1 MARRIVT
8 LAPSEQAVLDRLTVR
23 LLRPDEQARW
33 DELITTR
40 HYLHNAHLVGEQL
53 RYVAET
59 DGQWQALLGGS
70 APAYHLKGRD
80 TWIGWSAE
88 QRRARLH
95 LLANNARFLVL
106 TEPGQLPNLAS
117 RALAL
122 CCARLSADWQ
132 ARYGHPVVAVE
143 SFVDTQLTRGTAY
156 KAAGWQA
163 LGATAGF
170 TRVNEDFYLA
180 HARPKT
186 LFVRWLHQKAA
197 PWLRALQL
205 PPTLAPHEKKV
216 VPRCPQSVEELQSLW
231 WHLHRTVPE
240 ARSALGLRHK
250 QATVLAI
257 TLSCLLTGHRGGYR
271 QAALFAQGLTQVQ
284 RRHLRCWRHEKTSR
298 FDVPSENCFFRVL
311 SAVDVAALGRALVSW
326 QAARTSS
333 ARWPNPAGA
342 GSTWNACRPKPMK
355 FPPRARSSH
364 AGNSTAR
371 SPCWMRCTRR
381 SRRPAK
387 LCRTRVGIMSSSS
400 KATSRDCWPK
410 RASSC
415 RRAFPPQVVT
425 REDNRGRRERRAL
438 AVRTVDSAQMGF
450 PHARQLARLERQAG
464 SGEKETVW
472 VITSLGPE
480 QAGPERL
487 LELTR
492 AYWGIENGGHGRLDN
507 SGDEDRCRVRHPVAA
522 TALAWLRRFI
532 LGEFTVWARGQPK
545 ARDRTLPTF
554 YARFRRNSWSAVHFV
569 CAPTARV

>member
-59 DGQWQALLGGS
+59 DGQWQALLGWS

-170 TRVNEDFYLA
+170 TRVNQDFYLA
-180 HARPKT
+180 HDRPKT

-197 PWLRALQL
+197 PWLRAPQL

-240 ARSALGLRHK
+240 SRSALGLRHK

-284 RRHLRCWRHEKTSR
+284 RRHLRCWFNEKTSR

-311 SAVDVAALGRALVSW
+311 SAVAVAALGRALVSW
-326 QAARTSS
+326 QAAHWGGVPEDELVLVDGKTLKTKGGPHLVGALAQPSGRWLDVERVPAKTNEIPAARTLL
-333 ARWPNPAGA
+333 ARWELDGQIALLDALHTQVETARQIVQDQGGDYVLFVKGNQPGLLAQARLLLPESVSPSGGHAGGQPGPARTAGA
-342 GSTWNACRPKPMK
+342 GRAARGLGANGLPARPPTGA
-355 FPPRARSSH
+355 PGAPRGIGRER
-364 AGNSTAR
+364 N
-371 SPCWMRCTRR
+371 
-381 SRRPAK
+381 
-387 LCRTRVGIMSSSS
+387 RVGDHQPGTG
-400 KATSRDCWPK
+400 ASR
-410 RASSC
+410 A
-415 RRAFPPQVVT
+415 
-425 REDNRGRRERRAL
+425 GAL
-438 AVRTVDSAQMGF
+438 AGVD
-450 PHARQLARLERQAG
+450 AG
-464 SGEKETVW
+464 L
-472 VITSLGPE
+472 LG
-480 QAGPERL
+480 
-487 LELTR
+487 
-492 AYWGIENGGHGRLDN
+492 H
-507 SGDEDRCRVRHPVAA
+507 
-522 TALAWLRRFI
+522 
-532 LGEFTVWARGQPK
+532 
-545 ARDRTLPTF
+545 
-554 YARFRRNSWSAVHFV
+554 
-569 CAPTARV
+569 